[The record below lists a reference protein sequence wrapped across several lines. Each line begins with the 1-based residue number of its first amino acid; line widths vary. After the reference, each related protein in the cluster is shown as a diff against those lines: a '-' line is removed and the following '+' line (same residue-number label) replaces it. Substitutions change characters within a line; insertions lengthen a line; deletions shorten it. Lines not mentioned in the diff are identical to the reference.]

1 MPEPHRPS
9 VCAVVVTYNRA
20 DLLRTCLAALERQTH
35 APAHILVV
43 DNASTDHTPDVLA
56 AFAQV
61 EVDRLPANA
70 GSSGGFARGIER
82 AAQGPWDLLWVM
94 DDDVEPNPDA
104 LERLVAAMRPGVA
117 AAGPVK
123 VGADG
128 RVQPLHI
135 ADYDAVRMRKR
146 AVVPASGEETA
157 VTFLS
162 FVCLLVRADVARR
175 EVPRADLFID
185 QDDTEYSL
193 RLARH
198 GRLVGVGSS
207 RVVHHNNQA
216 SRTRRVLGR
225 TVVDGARWRVYYAVR
240 NPLLISRAHL
250 DAAGWRASVA
260 IAAWRLLLRLPA
272 ALLHHRGDLGRWLL
286 AVRGFRDGVR
296 GVSGPVVSPRDY
308 A

>member
-1 MPEPHRPS
+1 VLDSARPL

-20 DLLRTCLAALERQTH
+20 DLLRTCLAALGRQTH
-35 APAHILVV
+35 TPAHVLVV
-43 DNASTDHTPDVLA
+43 DNASTDHTPSVLA
-56 AFAQV
+56 EFGHV

-70 GSSGGFARGIER
+70 GSAGGFARGIER
-82 AAQGPWDLLWVM
+82 AAGGQWDLLWVM
-94 DDDVEPNPDA
+94 DDDVEPAADA

-123 VGADG
+123 IGSDG
-128 RVQPLHI
+128 KVQPLHI
-135 ADYDAVRMRKR
+135 ADYDAVWMRKR
-146 AVVPASGEETA
+146 AVVPAPGEEIG

-162 FVCLLVRADVARR
+162 FVCLLVRSDVARR

-198 GRLVGVGSS
+198 GRLVGVGAS

-216 SRTRRVLGR
+216 AQTRRVLGR

-240 NPLLISRAHL
+240 NPLLIGRAHL
-250 DAAGWRASVA
+250 SASAWRASVA
-260 IAAWRLLLRLPA
+260 VAAWRLLLRLPA

-286 AVRGFRDGVR
+286 AARGFRDGLR
-296 GVSGPVVSPRDY
+296 GTSGPVVSPRDY